1 MVTNDDE
8 LAREQA
14 IAELRTLIPP
24 LLVDRA
30 APRMTTAQLRRT
42 VAAAHA
48 QLEHYRAHG
57 FVDEA
62 AGA

>member
-1 MVTNDDE
+1 MATNE
-8 LAREQA
+8 EVEREA
-14 IAELRTLIPP
+14 ILAELRRLISPRAI
-24 LLVDRA
+24 DRA
-30 APRMTTAQLRRT
+30 APRMTTAQLRD
-42 VAAAHA
+42 VLHAAHA